1 MAYIFRGMM
10 PEHKHTYHILLDG
23 SVVGQE
29 YAVSKWQAVDRFANK
44 NLNIDR
50 NKIKTK
56 IKSYE

>member
-1 MAYIFRGMM
+1 M

-23 SVVGQE
+23 LTVGQE

>member
-1 MAYIFRGMM
+1 MMM

-23 SVVGQE
+23 LIVGQE

>member
-1 MAYIFRGMM
+1 MT
-10 PEHKHTYHILLDG
+10 EHKHTYHILLG
-23 SVVGQE
+23 GLIVGQE